1 MQVLQRDA
9 ILGLPMGDT
18 SHIPQDE
25 QRCCTTGLLF
35 SENMQHAWPGFQNLK
50 AAAAVAATKK

>member
-9 ILGLPMGDT
+9 VLGLPMGDT
-18 SHIPQDE
+18 FHISQDE

-35 SENMQHAWPGFQNLK
+35 SGNMQHAWPGLQNLK
-50 AAAAVAATKK
+50 AAAVVAATKK